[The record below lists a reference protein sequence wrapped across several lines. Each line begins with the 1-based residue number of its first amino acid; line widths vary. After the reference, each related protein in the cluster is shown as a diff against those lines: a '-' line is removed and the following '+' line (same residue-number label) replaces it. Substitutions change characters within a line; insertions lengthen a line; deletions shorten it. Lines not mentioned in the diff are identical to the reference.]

1 MVPHR
6 KDVETCFQLCPRM
19 EPRPIRLLVRSR
31 LTKPITGTG
40 RESGSP
46 EMGTETRAQA
56 LRGAAVAKP
65 PQCTKVRWGYPEC
78 RPLRMAFLQYNAL
91 EVIRGGQGWCQPPR

>member
-1 MVPHR
+1 MG
-6 KDVETCFQLCPRM
+6 
-19 EPRPIRLLVRSR
+19 PRPIRLLVGQR

-56 LRGAAVAKP
+56 LRGAAVAKT
-65 PQCTKVRWGYPEC
+65 PQCAKAWRGYPEC
-78 RPLRMAFLQYNAL
+78 RPL
-91 EVIRGGQGWCQPPR
+91 